1 MPKPIGR
8 FPRVISFMD
17 EGVPSPHW
25 RIVAPFTRLATVGY
39 PVSVFP
45 ISETDKVR
53 MQDVDVLVLYH
64 WNCLNP
70 TALAAFLDDLRR
82 HRIGLVYDTD
92 DDLFNMPTSWLAE
105 ADETAVQAHL
115 TRAASTRYLA
125 QAADV
130 VTASTAYLAEQMRV
144 YNPRVQVLPNLIDP
158 TAWAL
163 PGGTSAHPPTSRLT
177 VGVHGSPSHLDDW
190 SILAKLFPILAERY
204 PELTFVTAGFCPPYL
219 EDLGLGKRLVK
230 LPWVALD
237 QYKKNVA
244 SIDIALCPLPD
255 TPFNRA
261 KSPIK
266 WIESS
271 LCGAAVVASPTV
283 YGEVIRPGET
293 GYIANDLDEWV
304 RYTSMLVENTALRKG
319 IGRRAQRDVLQR
331 HSLANPVELKKRME
345 VYRMAWERATKTPS
359 EPRGGGHPI
368 PQPVGVT

>member
-1 MPKPIGR
+1 MPMLTGR

-25 RIVAPFTRLATVGY
+25 RIVTPFKRLAAAGY

-45 ISETDKVR
+45 IAETDKVR
-53 MQDVDVLVLYH
+53 MQDADVLVLYH

-70 TALAAFLDDLRR
+70 SALATLREDLRR

-92 DDLFNMPTSWLAE
+92 DDLFNMPTSWLTGTEDA
-105 ADETAVQAHL
+105 AVQAHL
-115 TRAASTRYLA
+115 ERAASTRYLA

-130 VTASTAYLAEQMRV
+130 VTASTPYLAEQMRV
-144 YNPRVQVLPNLIDP
+144 YNPQVQVLPNLIDP

-163 PGGTSAHPPTSRLT
+163 PGGKPAHPPACRLT

-190 SILAKLFPILAERY
+190 SILAELFPILAERY

-219 EDLGLGKRLVK
+219 ERLGLGKRLIK
-230 LPWVALD
+230 LPWVDLD
-237 QYKKNVA
+237 QYKRNVA
-244 SIDIALCPLPD
+244 RIDIALCPLPD
-255 TPFNRA
+255 TAFNRA

-266 WIESS
+266 WMESS

-293 GYIANDLDEWV
+293 GFIANDLDDWV
-304 RYTSMLVENTALRKG
+304 QYTSLLVENTTLRKG
-319 IGRRAQRDVLQR
+319 IGRRAQREVLQR
-331 HSLANPVELKKRME
+331 HSLANPIELKKRMD
-345 VYRMAWERATKTPS
+345 VYRFAWERASKTS
-359 EPRGGGHPI
+359 SAPRGSDLPMA
-368 PQPVGVT
+368 QPASMS